1 VATETRIG
9 TEIAGYR
16 IRALLGRGGMSTVYL
31 AEHTT
36 LGRTA
41 ALKLL
46 ATQLAELPGYRER
59 FIRESRSVAAIDH
72 PNIIPIYDAGEAEG
86 SLYIAMRHV
95 VGSDLSVELD
105 GGPLPLG
112 RVIYII
118 EQVASALDAAHARG
132 LVHRDVKPAN
142 VIIAEHT
149 DHVYLTDFG
158 IAKSTTAAGGLTEA
172 GAFLGTIDYAA
183 PEQIERR
190 PVDARTDVYALGCVL
205 YTCLTGEP
213 PYARDPE
220 QAIMQ
225 AKLVQPPP
233 KITSVRPELPTQ
245 LDDVFAKS
253 LALSMDDRYASCGEL
268 AAAARAA
275 CLRTRSS
282 SAPLPDQEPATQR
295 RVPETVA
302 APIPPFAEPDGGR
315 PTPTEPDQSPPPVH
329 RSWRDRLRSP
339 AGIALA
345 AAIVALAAI
354 AGYFAFRGGSSDGE
368 VSGMEHDAITR
379 DLLLAHVPEEMRESC
394 QDVAVPDIDVFTRSV
409 SCTRD
414 SGETTRYS
422 RAHNGNDLRRYF
434 ISRLT
439 FVNLK
444 YPTAG
449 DCKSMPRA
457 SGEWERVDLLGHRE
471 ARSKSAQGRVAC
483 WVEGD
488 EATLMWTDTPT
499 KILAA
504 TSTHTDDRD
513 ALYAWWTTAA
523 GPGTNLS
530 HERHPLEPFPDAMES
545 ELLLDHIPET
555 IRDSCE
561 RAENPDMR
569 IFLRSV
575 SCDQPDGAGTV
586 QYSYAHS
593 GIALRQ
599 YFAGRV
605 TAEGYSLDD
614 PSGCEPEGTG
624 VGPYVA
630 SGASKREGSRNT
642 AGSLLCFKREGN
654 ATMEWFDVPQVVY
667 ASASRPEADAME
679 LYHWWKTNAGPVD
692 LGHDEEGEAG
702 HDEEP
707 GTDEPAGGTEMPDA
721 GHEDGA
727 TSEEP
732 TADMSDQDAGTDDH
746 TGGSDMP

>member
-72 PNIIPIYDAGEAEG
+72 PNIIPIYDAGEADG

-95 VGSDLSVELD
+95 EGSDLSVELD
-105 GGPLPLG
+105 AGPLPLG

-183 PEQIERR
+183 PEQIEGR

-205 YTCLTGEP
+205 FTCLTGAP
-213 PYARDPE
+213 PFGRDPE
-220 QAIMQ
+220 HAIMQ
-225 AKLVQPPP
+225 SKLVHPPP
-233 KITSVRPELPTQ
+233 KVTSIRPELPTQ
-245 LDDVFAKS
+245 LDDVFAKA
-253 LALSMDDRYASCGEL
+253 LALAMDDRYASCGEL

-275 CLRTRSS
+275 CQRTRSS
-282 SAPLPDQEPATQR
+282 SAPLPDPAQATQR

-302 APIPPFAEPDGGR
+302 APIPVMEPAGEQPAAAEPDED
-315 PTPTEPDQSPPPVH
+315 TPPVR

-339 AGIALA
+339 VGIAIA

-354 AGYFAFRGGSSDGE
+354 AGFLALRGGGGDSA
-368 VSGMEHDAITR
+368 VVGMEHDAITR
-379 DLLLAHVPEEMRESC
+379 DLLLAHVPEGIRESC
-394 QDVAVPDIDVFTRSV
+394 EDAAVPDVDVFIRSV
-409 SCTRD
+409 SCTGE
-414 SGETTRYS
+414 SGEPVRYS
-422 RAHNGNDLRRYF
+422 RAHNGNSLRRYF
-434 ISRLT
+434 LSRLS
-439 FVNLK
+439 FVDLD

-457 SGEWERVDLLGHRE
+457 SGEWQRVELLGHRE
-471 ARSKSAQGRVAC
+471 ERSSSAQGRVAC
-483 WVEGD
+483 WIEGD

-499 KILAA
+499 KILAS
-504 TSTHTDDRD
+504 TSMHADDRD
-513 ALYAWWTTAA
+513 GLYRWWTTAA
-523 GPGTNLS
+523 GPGTSLA
-530 HERHPLEPFPDAMES
+530 HEEHELESFPDAIED
-545 ELLLDHIPET
+545 ELLLDHIPVE
-555 IRDSCE
+555 IRASCV
-561 RAENPDMR
+561 RAESPDMR

-575 SCDQPDGAGTV
+575 TCEQQDGAGTV
-586 QYSYAHS
+586 QYSYSHS

-605 TAEGYSLDD
+605 TAEGYSVDD
-614 PSGCEPEGTG
+614 PSECETRGTG
-624 VGPYVA
+624 VGTYVT
-630 SGASKREGSRNT
+630 SGTSKREGSRNT

-654 ATMEWFDVPQVVY
+654 ATMEWFDVPQVIY
-667 ASASRPEADAME
+667 ASASRPDAEAVE
-679 LYHWWKTNAGPVD
+679 LYHWWKTGAGPAD
-692 LGHDEEGEAG
+692 LGHEDEAEAG
-702 HDEEP
+702 H

-721 GHEDGA
+721 GHEEGS

-732 TADMSDQDAGTDDH
+732 AADMSDQDSGTDEH
-746 TGGSDMP
+746 TGDSDMP